1 MYFPDNRNFE
11 GVLVGI
17 VVAYSSTATAFAFG
31 LSTATAIAASFTSA
45 VARRRRGANT
55 LANRAVMLQGVS
67 SMQHAVNT
75 CIAVSYESG
84 LTYEILLR
92 LARSTQ
98 YRYSVGLVKS
108 H

>member
-1 MYFPDNRNFE
+1 MQSSCC
-11 GVLVGI
+11 VLVHRHRLRLRPLNRHRHRRLLHLRRRPP
-17 VVAYSSTATAFAFG
+17 ST
-31 LSTATAIAASFTSA
+31 
-45 VARRRRGANT
+45 RRRRGANT

-98 YRYSVGLVKS
+98 YGYSVGLVKS